1 MTALLARI
9 LHPVSTATIR
19 DPERQV
25 GSTGPRKV
33 GKTRRRRLLAVLAV
47 PPLVAVF
54 SLLSTGI
61 ASAADQYWNGPD
73 LPYGPYVV
81 HTQAHASVSCN
92 AYLHQLQVSATAYPL
107 DGVATS
113 EQVYLYVW
121 QNNGWQRYPPGG
133 TVYNQTLSGTMTYP
147 PGIYDVIVQFGWRP
161 SDGNWRY
168 TNAEVTSYTEWRSGY
183 VDSFPRYCYL

>member
-9 LHPVSTATIR
+9 LRPVSTVTSR

-25 GSTGPRKV
+25 GPEGPRKA
-33 GKTRRRRLLAVLAV
+33 GNTRRRRLLAVLAV
-47 PPLVAVF
+47 PSLVAVL

-61 ASAADQYWNGPD
+61 ANAADQYWNGPD

-81 HTQAHASVSCN
+81 HTQAHADVRCN
-92 AYLHQLQVSATAYPL
+92 AYLHQLEVSATAYPL
-107 DGVATS
+107 DGVTTS

-121 QNNGWQRYPPGG
+121 QNNGWHYSTSG
-133 TVYNQTLSGTMTYP
+133 TWYNQTLSFTMTYP
-147 PGIYDVIVQFGWRP
+147 PGMYDVIVQFGWRT
-161 SDGNWRY
+161 SDGNWHY
-168 TNAEVTSYTEWRSGY
+168 SNGEVTSYTEWRSGY